1 MTSTAYDLFQV
12 STSTGATTCQDNG
25 GAEGERRRDAAVAL
39 LAIRRAVRIRQ
50 GCRLLVR
57 QLLRTGTATLDD
69 IAAGISTAPG
79 IDRRLLGAVPLTL
92 ARAGVAELAG
102 YQRSTRPER
111 HASVIAIWRLVDR
124 AAAESWLA
132 ENPPLSELKTA
143 RQLELEFNNEPATVA
158 AAAGSF

>member
-1 MTSTAYDLFQV
+1 MNATASVRQNDA
-12 STSTGATTCQDNG
+12 SG
-25 GAEGERRRDAAVAL
+25 GERRRDAAVAL
-39 LAIRRAVRIRQ
+39 LAIRRAVLVRQ

-57 QLLRTGTATLDD
+57 QLLRTGTATVDD
-69 IAAGISTAPG
+69 IAAEVSTAPG

-111 HASVIAIWRLVDR
+111 HASVIAVWRLVDR

-143 RQLELEFNNEPATVA
+143 RQLELEFNREPATVA
-158 AAAGSF
+158 AAAGCF